1 MSLMN
6 FFKSFRL
13 NVFFEFLSIDFAIL
27 GKDIFSLFRELFHLG
42 IDIMKFKLKC
52 FDIRSKKY
60 RICRLKHFLFIEES

>member
-6 FFKSFRL
+6 FFKSFSF

-42 IDIMKFKLKC
+42 IDIM
-52 FDIRSKKY
+52 
-60 RICRLKHFLFIEES
+60 